1 MYPVAPVTRIRLSI
15 RMGQHARPRSDLP
28 REPIEDEF
36 VEGPHGIPVK
46 KTEEPMRREVGCH
59 CQERLALFWLRLELQ
74 PGLAGQFHLGPQAH
88 HAIWFHF
95 LHAPEVE
102 RL

>member
-59 CQERLALFWLRLELQ
+59 GEERLALLWRGLEPQ
-74 PGLAGQFHLGPQAH
+74 PALAWQFHHGPKAH
-88 HAIWFHF
+88 PANR
-95 LHAPEVE
+95 LHHHPAP
-102 RL
+102 